1 MRKSFRIAS
10 MCRYCISS
18 STHFKSVVP
27 KEDLLIWNVKQGWVP
42 LCDFLGHEVPD
53 CPLPRENMKGE
64 LFEKYSQTDF
74 IKNVIK
80 TTTMN
85 ITILIGLF
93 ALFLYLLFNQSAV
106 NTLNQNIFKPLY
118 TTLNDLFMTS

>member
-1 MRKSFRIAS
+1 MHEEGASVDCLTRVMNKMRTRKGLVCKLWKKMMRNLI
-10 MCRYCISS
+10 
-18 STHFKSVVP
+18 P
-27 KEDLLIWNVKQGWVP
+27 KNKLNIK
-42 LCDFLGHEVPD
+42 
-53 CPLPRENMKGE
+53 
-64 LFEKYSQTDF
+64 F

-93 ALFLYLLFNQSAV
+93 ALFLYLLFNQNSV

-118 TTLNDLFMTS
+118 TTLNDLFMTLK